1 MIISSSTVASGRKI
15 DHTLTY
21 RDVNF
26 HSQEVG
32 RIPNDIFLPTD
43 QTPPLE
49 SLKKVRPVIVRQ
61 PEMSNGEPVVRE
73 ISRRFQAT
81 APSPVVGGLVGG
93 FVGGVVGAVAGGFLS
108 IGTGNGAFLIGGLA
122 LTGAVGAYIGAAGN
136 ASKEVQLVVSE
147 RPIESKT
154 MTGIDTAVRAG
165 TLKGQR
171 GYFHSFSGRLERTH
185 HGNYD
190 VPRIQTVRADKS

>member
-1 MIISSSTVASGRKI
+1 MMIQSSTVASGRKI

-21 RDVNF
+21 RNVNF
-26 HSQEVG
+26 RSEEVG

-49 SLKKVRPVIVRQ
+49 SLKKERPVIVRQ

-73 ISRRFQAT
+73 VSQRFQAS

-93 FVGGVVGAVAGGFLS
+93 FVGGVVGAIAGGFIS
-108 IGTGNGAFLIGGLA
+108 IGTGNGAFLVGGLA
-122 LTGAVGAYIGAAGN
+122 LSGAVGAYIGAAGA
-136 ASKEVQLVVSE
+136 ASKEVQLVVNE

-165 TLKGQR
+165 TLKGRQ

-190 VPRIQTVRADKS
+190 VPRIQTVRADRS